1 MTSGRKSGKCQKDPK
16 TRKRQS
22 ACQSDKACSVLTK
35 GWQLGGEV
43 LAKRKSVAVRQ
54 GSKEA
59 CSKAVT

>member
-1 MTSGRKSGKCQKDPK
+1 MASGRKSGKCQKDPK

-22 ACQSDKACSVLTK
+22 ACQSDKACSIFTK

-54 GSKEA
+54 GFKEA
-59 CSKAVT
+59 CSKTVT